1 MLKNYFVVALR
12 NLWRNKILSFINI
25 SGLSIGLA
33 CCMLIFLYTK
43 DELSYDRFH
52 EKKSQIYR
60 LTARVVDDKGNEK
73 FKAGKSGM
81 IHGPSFTQGIPEI
94 KEFVRF
100 SSDDF
105 VIRSGTKT
113 FNQHIHFADEN
124 FFSVFSFPLIT
135 GNPHKVLSTL
145 NSMVITEEM
154 AGKFFGTI
162 QAAGKILELQIKGKF
177 EPFIITGVAKNP
189 PQNSSIKFEV
199 LLPMKFQEK
208 INPDDHWLNFF
219 ISTFFVLNPGTD
231 PGIVLNKITRVYHE
245 KAKDQLKEAREKYN
259 FHNSVY
265 WGLQPLSQIHL
276 SKDYAAEDEL
286 SDSSNPIYSY
296 ILTGIAIFIMLIA
309 CINFINLTIARS
321 LKRSKEIGIRK
332 VIGGQRVQLARQFLG
347 ESFLICFIAFVFAI
361 CLANISLPVFNAVAN
376 KRLSIS
382 YLSDWKLVSGFIALF
397 LVTGF
402 AAGLYPALIL
412 SGFDPVQTLYHRVK
426 LTGKNYLARTLIV
439 LQFALAGLL
448 IICTFFIYAQF
459 HFLTHTK
466 LGYNDKGIVVVD
478 ASWDAGKDFAELF
491 KSELLRNP
499 SVLMAAAH
507 NRGRQGTT
515 AKVDGR
521 EIQFDYEHID
531 DKYLPTMQIP
541 IVKGR
546 NLSADFPSD
555 STGSVLINETFAR
568 EAGWK
573 DPIGKTVDL
582 FWRNRKFIVVGVVK
596 DYYYRPLNE
605 KIGSQL
611 FTSEPEG
618 NSSQFNIRISPRNT
632 AQTLQ
637 YIESTF
643 KKLSPFYPYSYNFKD
658 EINARAYEQG
668 EKWKQIIS
676 FSAILT
682 IFISCIGL
690 FGLTAMSAE
699 QKTKEIGIRKVLG
712 ASVGSIVQL
721 LSGNFLKLVLLANI
735 IALPVAWWAV
745 HEWLQNFAY
754 HIHVHWWEFA
764 LAVLLTM
771 TIALLTISLNAMKAA
786 GLNPVKNLR
795 TE

>member
-1 MLKNYFVVALR
+1 
-12 NLWRNKILSFINI
+12 
-25 SGLSIGLA
+25 
-33 CCMLIFLYTK
+33 
-43 DELSYDRFH
+43 
-52 EKKSQIYR
+52 
-60 LTARVVDDKGNEK
+60 
-73 FKAGKSGM
+73 
-81 IHGPSFTQGIPEI
+81 
-94 KEFVRF
+94 
-100 SSDDF
+100 
-105 VIRSGTKT
+105 
-113 FNQHIHFADEN
+113 
-124 FFSVFSFPLIT
+124 
-135 GNPHKVLSTL
+135 
-145 NSMVITEEM
+145 M
-154 AGKFFGTI
+154 ASKFFGTTR
-162 QAAGKILELQIKGKF
+162 AAGKILELQIKGKF

-189 PQNSSIKFEV
+189 PQNSSIKFEA

-309 CINFINLTIARS
+309 CINFINLTITRS

-332 VIGGQRVQLARQFLG
+332 VIGGQRAQLARQFLG

-361 CLANISLPVFNAVAN
+361 CLAKISLPVFNAVAN
-376 KRLSIS
+376 KRLSLS
-382 YLSDWKLVSGFIALF
+382 YLFDTQLVSGFIVLF

-491 KSELLRNP
+491 KSELVRNP
-499 SVLMAAAH
+499 SVLMVAAH

-531 DKYLPTMQIP
+531 DKYLPTMEIP

-555 STGSVLINETFAR
+555 STGSVLINESFAR

-573 DPIGKTVDL
+573 DPVGKTVDL

-721 LSGNFLKLVLLANI
+721 LSGNFLKLVLLANL
-735 IALPVAWWAV
+735 IALPVSWWAV

-754 HIHVHWWEFA
+754 HITVHWWEFA
-764 LAVLLTM
+764 LAVFLTM
-771 TIALLTISLNAMKAA
+771 TIALLTIGLNAMKAA